1 MRKIYMTDDGTH
13 FDTEKAA
20 LAHENSVPI
29 RKHILDKWEN
39 QSNHSGRPSSV
50 LSENWLA
57 FMVEVVQEY
66 LPTQV
71 ATKRTKKVYVTAHHI
86 KQVEALSHLRQKQV
100 ADIVG
105 ISTSSVWRIRTKQLI
120 AVNGGVVK
128 VPKDRA
134 ALLCQGE
141 LHHEDLKL

>member
-1 MRKIYMTDDGTH
+1 MRKIYITDDGTH

-20 LAHENSVPI
+20 LVHESSVPI
-29 RKHILDKWEN
+29 RKHILNKWEK
-39 QSNHSGRPSSV
+39 RPNRSSDP
-50 LSENWLA
+50 LPKDWLA

-71 ATKRTKKVYVTAHHI
+71 ATKRTKRTKKVYITVNHI

-105 ISTSSVWRIRTKQLI
+105 ISTTSVWRIRSKQLTTVDG
-120 AVNGGVVK
+120 ALVR
-128 VPKDRA
+128 VPRDKA
-134 ALLCQGE
+134 ALLRQGK
-141 LHHEDLKL
+141 LNHEDWRP